1 MSKLI
6 PMIAANRDQLSQI
19 HADKNRWNKFLDNM
33 AAKIRGKNA
42 TRPTKAQLAANAAR
56 RIQER
61 DDALYSKWAGEADQ
75 SSAQIPSPEGGQSAH
90 DTLYR
95 KWTGK

>member
-33 AAKIRGKNA
+33 AAKIRAQKRGKP
-42 TRPTKAQLAANAAR
+42 RSEIAAAAAR
-56 RIQER
+56 RMEDR
-61 DDALYSKWAGEADQ
+61 DEALYQRIYGEDPNKKPTPAE
-75 SSAQIPSPEGGQSAH
+75 AALEAEYARFYPKEA
-90 DTLYR
+90 
-95 KWTGK
+95 